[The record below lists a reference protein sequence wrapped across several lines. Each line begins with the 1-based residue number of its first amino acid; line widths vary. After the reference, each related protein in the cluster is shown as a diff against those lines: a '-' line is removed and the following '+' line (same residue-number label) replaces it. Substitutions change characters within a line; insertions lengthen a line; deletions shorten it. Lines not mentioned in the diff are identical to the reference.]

1 MYTHMEHDY
10 SPNTS
15 PTMFYY
21 HACLTPPSPPPKER
35 EDSSTDTWEGGATHL
50 CVQFW
55 QPSTVPILKSHRFV
69 CMILTTLS
77 FRALSR
83 KNWRYQ
89 KSNKNPCMYIK
100 EGQYHGQK
108 KKSTKEQWQAVHVNQ
123 RRAIPWSKE
132 KYTQKSNNKPCMYIN
147 EGQYHGQKKKTHKR
161 ANYEMQKNKHY
172 RKLRIE
178 QHEPQ

>member
-1 MYTHMEHDY
+1 MYTHKEHDY

-15 PTMFYY
+15 PTMFYH

-89 KSNKNPCMYIK
+89 RALKTRACTSKKGNTMVKRKKAQKSNDKPCMYIK

-108 KKSTKEQWQAVHVNQ
+108 KNMHKRAITSRACTSKKGNTMVKRKLYTKEQ
-123 RRAIPWSKE
+123 
-132 KYTQKSNNKPCMYIN
+132 
-147 EGQYHGQKKKTHKR
+147 
-161 ANYEMQKNKHY
+161 
-172 RKLRIE
+172 
-178 QHEPQ
+178 